1 MRKLMFLG
9 FFLLG
14 LAPVA
19 AGATPLHDAAK
30 AGDAVAIT
38 AALDAGADVNAYEGM
53 GTPLS
58 YAVKR
63 GHFAAAELLIA
74 RGAKVSVPTRYWG
87 EPLIMAVHG
96 RRLDLMALL
105 LAHRAHPD
113 TTHNGETALHIATW
127 LGCLDCVELL
137 VRAGADVNA
146 RNFGPT
152 KDCSGERTAF
162 DIAKRYGYADIAN
175 YLEAH
180 GAKLAELQ

>member
-1 MRKLMFLG
+1 MRKLMLFG
-9 FFLLG
+9 SLLFG
-14 LAPVA
+14 LAPAA
-19 AGATPLHDAAK
+19 AGAAPLHDAAK
-30 AGDAVAIT
+30 AGDLTMIA
-38 AALDAGADVNAYEGM
+38 AALDAGADVNAYEGL

-74 RGAKVSVPTRYWG
+74 RGARVSAPTRYWG
-87 EPLIMAVHG
+87 EPLIMAVFA
-96 RRLDLMALL
+96 RRLDLMTLL

-127 LGCLDCVELL
+127 MECLGCVEIL

-146 RNFGPT
+146 SDFSIDKCIG
-152 KDCSGERTAF
+152 GRTPI
-162 DIAKRYGYADIAN
+162 DIATSYGYGDIAI

-180 GAKLAELQ
+180 GARVAVLR